1 MTQTLQQPKV
11 HSIDP
16 HGGDLVQLIVGGDE
30 AADWQG
36 RAGELP
42 RHTLSQRE
50 FCDLEMLAIGAFS
63 PLDGYMTRDDYRGA
77 VEELR
82 LTDGIVWPFP
92 ITLGANSL
100 KCDEGDD
107 VALFSEAGKLMAI
120 LHVEDV
126 YSRDMKH
133 EATETYGTDEEAH
146 PGVIQIYK
154 QGEKLVGGTLSVLAT
169 PERSEFPEL
178 YMTPAQLRALF
189 VERGWR
195 RIVAFQ
201 TRNPIHRAHEY
212 LTKVALE
219 VVDGL
224 LVHPLVGETKGDDV
238 PADIRIRCYQTLLE
252 KYYPKQRTVLS
263 LLPASM
269 RYGGPREAILHAIMR
284 KNYGCTHFIV
294 GRDHAG
300 ANRPDGKPY
309 YGSYDAHYIFDQ
321 FEPEELGITPLFFEH
336 TFFCKSCGG
345 MASFKTCGCDKSNH
359 VTLSGTKVR
368 EMLGKGEI
376 PPVEFTRPE
385 VAQVLIEGYSRLA
398 KKPA

>member
-1 MTQTLQQPKV
+1 MTQTLQPAKTQ
-11 HSIDP
+11 SIEP
-16 HGGDLVQLIVGGDE
+16 HGGDLVSLIAEPSE
-30 AADWQG
+30 AAEWQN
-36 RAGELP
+36 RAKGLP

-50 FCDLEMLAIGAFS
+50 LCDLEMLAIGAFS
-63 PLDGYMTRDDYRGA
+63 PLDGFMTRDDYRGA
-77 VEELR
+77 VEDMR
-82 LTDGIVWPFP
+82 LTDGAVWPFP
-92 ITLGANSL
+92 ITLGAS
-100 KCDEGDD
+100 DMTASEGDD
-107 VALFSEAGKLMAI
+107 VALYSDAGQLMGI
-120 LHVEDV
+120 LHVEDAFT
-126 YSRDMKH
+126 RDVKH
-133 EATETYGTDEEAH
+133 EARETYGVDEEAH

-154 QGEKLVGGTLSVLAT
+154 QGEKLIGGATTVLAVPQRT
-169 PERSEFPEL
+169 EFPEL
-178 YMTPAQLRALF
+178 YRTPAQLRGLF
-189 VERGWR
+189 SERGWR

-238 PADIRIRCYQTLLE
+238 PADIRIRCYQTLLS
-252 KYYPKQRTVLS
+252 KYYPTQRTVLS

-269 RYGGPREAILHAIMR
+269 RYGGPREAILHVIMR

-309 YGSYDAHYIFDQ
+309 YGSYDAQHIFDQ
-321 FEPEELGITPLFFEH
+321 FEPDELGITPLFFEH
-336 TFFCKSCGG
+336 TFYCRSCGG

-368 EMLGKGEI
+368 EMLTKGDI
-376 PPVEFTRPE
+376 PPVEFSRPE
-385 VAQVLIEGYSRLA
+385 VAQVLIEGYARIG